1 MNNQEKNTY
10 VRSQIL
16 RALLELMSER
26 PFEEISV
33 SALTE
38 RAGVGRASFYRNYQS
53 KEDVLRQESER
64 LMGEWKQTWE
74 QMEPAAPNEF
84 FISLL
89 NFYQKHSAFYLSLYR
104 AGLSQIILDGFLQG
118 VQITPEEPNAAAYL
132 KSAMAYMAY
141 GWVTEWIHRGMPES
155 GTELAEMIRAAQNRE
170 GDN

>member
-1 MNNQEKNTY
+1 MNNQERNTY
-10 VRSQIL
+10 VKSQIL
-16 RALLELMSER
+16 QALLELMSER
-26 PFEEISV
+26 PFEEILV

-38 RAGVGRASFYRNYQS
+38 RADVGRASFYRNYQS

-74 QMEPAAPNEF
+74 QSEPTAPNEF

-89 NFYQKHSAFYLSLYR
+89 NFYKEHAPFYLDLYR

-118 VQITPEEPNAAAYL
+118 AQITPEEPNAAAYL

-141 GWVTEWIHRGMPES
+141 GWVIEWIHRGMQES
-155 GTELAEMIRAAQNRE
+155 GTELAEMIRTAQDQKNE
-170 GDN
+170 A